1 MNASVAGRNLVGLA
15 ATLGLLGG
23 AAVLLGPVAA
33 GPTSKHRAAAPQPFA
48 QNSPAWLGQPATVP
62 ATAMQLGI
70 RLMAQ
75 AASACAAT
83 AFSGAQT
90 VRWWGPAGVTTDVIQ
105 VWHQPGGQLITG
117 PPAAVSGSKSAGLAA
132 ADQDA
137 MGITRQQLALLQ
149 DNFVTIYA
157 GRGSADGR
165 PARIVQLWRP
175 DGGLA
180 AIFWLDD
187 ATGLPLRRQLY
198 GTAGGLVSDTE
209 FTSLRVG
216 SSPNSAPSARPE
228 PVQGGEPSQGQPER
242 SLVRLGWP
250 QVVALRSA
258 GWPLPRLLAGDLI
271 LVAAHQMPSAQGRV
285 IELTYSDGLSV
296 ISLFLQRGDLPDQL
310 SDWHPASL
318 AGRRLYVS
326 DADGRIMAW
335 SARGYVYSMIADA
348 PRPTVAHA
356 VAGLPQDR
364 SVGMFARMGRGLR
377 RLVSWAN
384 PFR

>member
-15 ATLGLLGG
+15 AALGLLGG

-33 GPTSKHRAAAPQPFA
+33 RPASRHRAASAPAFA
-48 QNSPAWLGQPATVP
+48 QDSGARRGRPAVP
-62 ATAMQLGI
+62 ATAMQLGS
-70 RLMAQ
+70 RLMVQ
-75 AASACAAT
+75 AASACAT
-83 AFSGAQT
+83 TEFSGEQS
-90 VRWWGPAGVTTDVIQ
+90 VRWWGPAGVTTDVIE
-105 VWHQPGGQLITG
+105 VWHQPGGQLMTG
-117 PPAAVSGSKSAGLAA
+117 RPADAPRSTPAGLAA

-137 MGITRQQLALLQ
+137 MGITEQQLALLQ

-157 GRGSADGR
+157 GRGTADGR

-175 DGGLA
+175 GGGLA

-187 ATGLPLRRQLY
+187 ATGLPLRRQLF
-198 GTAGGLVSDTE
+198 GTEGGLVSDTE
-209 FTSLRVG
+209 FTSLQVG
-216 SSPNSAPSARPE
+216 GLRSSAQPE
-228 PVQGGEPSQGQPER
+228 PAGGGDPGLNQPEH
-242 SLVRLGWP
+242 SLIPLGWS
-250 QVVALRSA
+250 QVAALRSA
-258 GWPLPRLLAGDLI
+258 GWPLPRLLAGSLI

-285 IELTYSDGLSV
+285 VELTYSDGLSV

-310 SDWHPASL
+310 GDWHSASL

-326 DADGRIMAW
+326 DADDRILAW
-335 SARGYVYSMIADA
+335 SAHGYVYSMIADA
-348 PRPTVAHA
+348 PRPTVARA

-364 SVGMFARMGRGLR
+364 AFGLFARIGRGLR